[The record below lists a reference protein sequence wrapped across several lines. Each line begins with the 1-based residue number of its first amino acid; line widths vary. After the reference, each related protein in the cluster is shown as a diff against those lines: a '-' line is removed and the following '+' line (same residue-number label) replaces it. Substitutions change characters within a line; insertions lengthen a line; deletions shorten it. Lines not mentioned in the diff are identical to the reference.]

1 MSCRRTTPEARSRAA
16 AAPPA
21 DAGRA
26 AVIVLRSLVFNALFY
41 LVLAAYLVVA
51 IPTLLMPR
59 RCILALAR
67 QWARVDLAMLRIIC
81 GITVDW
87 RGRDRIPPGAILV
100 AVKHQSTWETFALL
114 TLFPDPT
121 FILKRELLWLPF
133 YGWYARHAG
142 MIPVE
147 RGGGKPALMAM
158 AALARAA
165 LAAGRQIVVFPEGT
179 RRPPGAEPR
188 YKYGIA
194 HLYAECGVPC
204 VPIALDS
211 GLFWARRRFMRYPGT
226 IAVEVL
232 DPIAPGLAVDDFF
245 ARLQREIETATA
257 RLIKEAGGLADRTAS

>member
-1 MSCRRTTPEARSRAA
+1 M
-16 AAPPA
+16 
-21 DAGRA
+21 
-26 AVIVLRSLVFNALFY
+26 IFLRSLVFNALFY
-41 LVLAAYLVVA
+41 LVLAVYLVVA

-59 RCILALAR
+59 RCIIGLAR
-67 QWARVDLAMLRIIC
+67 HWARTNLTLLRIVC

-87 RGRDRIPPGAILV
+87 RGLERIPPGALLV

-158 AALARAA
+158 AAHARAA
-165 LAAGRQIVVFPEGT
+165 LAEGRQIVVFPEGT

-194 HLYAECGVPC
+194 HLYGECGVPC
-204 VPIALDS
+204 VPIALNS
-211 GLFWARRRFMRYPGT
+211 GCFWPRRKFMRYPGA
-226 IAVEVL
+226 IAVAVL
-232 DPIAPGLAVDDFF
+232 DPIAPGLAVDQFF

-257 RLIKEAGGLADRTAS
+257 RLIAEAGGRADRTSA